1 MPTSFSHRPARH
13 WLQIDISVPEKF
25 LEYVS
30 HHLTQITGNGVQLL
44 SKDGKE
50 TVIGYLEKNDAY
62 PATRQKL
69 DAFTAE
75 LSSKTKTPL
84 ELTLA
89 TIVEENWAENWK
101 ENYKPSR
108 ITDTIT
114 VKPTWEAYSPGANEI
129 VIEIDPGMA
138 FGTGLHSS
146 TRLALTLIDQ
156 LFASAATR
164 PKEVLDVGTG
174 TGILAIAAAKLGAE
188 RVMAIDNDIDAVVAA
203 RDNIAQNAATDRILC
218 SDRDLAELE
227 DQYDL
232 VIANITA
239 DVLSQLC
246 PELVKKMAANGHLI
260 LAGILKG
267 SQSDNVVR
275 CFQAASLHLV
285 SEKTEENWI
294 SLLFSKN
301 PPS

>member
-30 HHLTQITGNGVQLL
+30 HHLTKITGNGVQLL

-62 PATRQKL
+62 PVMRKEL

-75 LSSKTKTPL
+75 LSSKLKSPL

-101 ENYKPSR
+101 ENYKASR

-114 VKPTWEAYSPGANEI
+114 VKPTWEVYSPGPKEI

-164 PKEVLDVGTG
+164 PRQVLDVGTG
-174 TGILAIAAAKLGAE
+174 TGILAIAAAKLGADT
-188 RVMAIDNDIDAVVAA
+188 VMAIDNDIDAVVAA
-203 RDNIAQNAATDRILC
+203 QDNIAQNAETGHILC
-218 SDRDLAELE
+218 SEQSLAELE
-227 DQYDL
+227 DHYDL

-239 DVLSQLC
+239 DVLTQLC
-246 PELVKKMAANGHLI
+246 PELVKKMAPGGHLI
-260 LAGILKG
+260 LAGILQG
-267 SQSDNVVR
+267 DQAANIVR
-275 CFQAASLHLV
+275 LFQAASLHLV
-285 SEKTEENWI
+285 TEKTEENWI

-301 PPS
+301 PVS